1 MIVKHRPFDPAL
13 DPKRATIKYRHL
25 VLGRR
30 VLFHET
36 QRVVRPFM
44 ASAGLPE
51 QGVEPVKSIV
61 ASLAWSKRQCSRD
74 FLRRGRIVPD
84 AAVRPKLQLLEIAC
98 RRGATS
104 PGRSSADPHCAGTA
118 DGRPNRSLSAFQ
130 PSVRGKVICSRIDMR
145 RPPSIPSS
153 SASPSTQ
160 VPKMRSMKMKL
171 PA

>member
-51 QGVEPVKSIV
+51 QGVDPVVSIV
-61 ASLAWSKRQCSRD
+61 ASLAWSKRQSS
-74 FLRRGRIVPD
+74 PD
-84 AAVRPKLQLLEIAC
+84 MPDPIDDADVHGIFFDAGELFPMQL
-98 RRGATS
+98 
-104 PGRSSADPHCAGTA
+104 
-118 DGRPNRSLSAFQ
+118 
-130 PSVRGKVICSRIDMR
+130 
-145 RPPSIPSS
+145 
-153 SASPSTQ
+153 
-160 VPKMRSMKMKL
+160 
-171 PA
+171 